1 VSKDSNAEK
10 LGIRKGDTI
19 ERLNGEYISTTVE
32 VHSNIKKEYIYI
44 SFFIFVCDTM
54 LLAFVTCQLEKM
66 LLDISRDH
74 FHQAEVLNGK
84 INIQVS
90 YLYVLTIEYLNL
102 C

>member
-1 VSKDSNAEK
+1 
-10 LGIRKGDTI
+10 
-19 ERLNGEYISTTVE
+19 
-32 VHSNIKKEYIYI
+32 
-44 SFFIFVCDTM
+44 M

>member
-32 VHSNIKKEYIYI
+32 VHSEIKRSIYI
-44 SFFIFVCDTM
+44 SIFIFVCDTM
-54 LLAFVTCQLEKM
+54 LLAFVTYQLEKM

-84 INIQVS
+84 INIRVS
-90 YLYVLTIEYLNL
+90 Y
-102 C
+102 